1 MDKKIAAA
9 AVVAVAAVMGLILF
23 RKQAAPTEAVMQV
36 PRGPAPSMRFWFGK
50 DPNAE
55 LLRLGVDETLDLRVT
70 LGGPAFIYVL
80 DSHDSSAPTLIWEPS
95 ATDPAFE
102 PGEYASEGVTLVGDG
117 AHQLLAIASPVR
129 VNELRSA
136 ESMVPDVLSRIC
148 EQCSFQQLTVQKLAG
163 KVTASVIPPEQPEPP
178 PAPARGN

>member
-23 RKQAAPTEAVMQV
+23 RKQPAPVEAAMVV
-36 PRGPAPSMRFWFGK
+36 PQGPAPSMRFSFGK
-50 DPNAE
+50 EPNAE
-55 LLRLGVDETLDLRVT
+55 VLRLGVDETLDLRVT

-80 DSHDSSAPTLIWEPS
+80 DSHESSVPTLIWEPG
-95 ATDPAFE
+95 ATDSAFE

-129 VNELRSA
+129 VNELS
-136 ESMVPDVLSRIC
+136 SVQSIVPDVLTKVCQR
-148 EQCSFQQLTVQKLAG
+148 CSFQQLTVQKLAG
-163 KVTASVIPPEQPEPP
+163 KVTAAVIPPENPEPP
-178 PAPARGN
+178 PPPVRGN